1 MIRMKGIPVILFCL
15 FCFATASTFAAQ
27 TSIKLQ
33 PLDSVVKTPVSDVK
47 AQDKV
52 ILPIITWGGDI
63 ATIYAN
69 GNTDITS
76 PNSIFG
82 KSGLKFKL
90 VRMDDFKKQIESY
103 MSGESPFLRGTLG
116 MINMALDVISKDP
129 RTKPVII
136 YQLTWSNG
144 GDCLVV
150 KGGINSVKDLKGATI
165 AAQAYGPHQV
175 DYVDKILKDGGLT
188 KDDVNIIWTKDIT
201 GTEDSP
207 GEIFRRSDVKAAF
220 VISSDASA
228 LTSKMTVGTGSD
240 ASVKG
245 ARALFS
251 TKTASNVIADVYAV
265 RSDYFAAHQKE
276 IQNFV
281 HGLLLAE
288 QELKA
293 IFQTKQARVDDYKK
307 TVTAAAKILLDSPEA
322 VGDVEGLYSDCKY
335 VGFPGNVKWFT
346 DEKWPRNFVN
356 LTDEL
361 QSILISGGM
370 LKKKY
375 PLEWAKWNY
384 RDLAAGLA
392 NTEAVEIPKF
402 QTEELSKVVEKKRA
416 MGTLQEG
423 ELFSFEIYFQPN
435 QNTFPPEIYTDA
447 FNKVVGLAS
456 TYGGSVIVVEGHS
469 DPLGYLKKKRE
480 AGASDVVLRRIEQAA
495 KNLSLTR
502 ALGVRD
508 SVMEFA
514 KAKGVNLDSSQF
526 STVGYGISHPK
537 TGICGSEPCAPKT
550 KEEWLSNMRVVFR
563 VIQVE
568 AEESAFS
575 PMN

>member
-1 MIRMKGIPVILFCL
+1 MIRMKGIPAILFCF
-15 FCFATASTFAAQ
+15 FCFATTSTFAAQ
-27 TSIKLQ
+27 GAIKLQ

-47 AQDKV
+47 SQVNV

-69 GNTDITS
+69 GNSDITT

-82 KSGLKFKL
+82 KAGLKFKL

-165 AAQAYGPHQV
+165 SAQAYGPHQV
-175 DYVDKILKDGGLT
+175 DYVDKILKDGGLN

-207 GEIFRRSDVKAAF
+207 GEIFRRNDVKAAF

-245 ARALFS
+245 ARVLFS
-251 TKTASNVIADVYAV
+251 TKTATNVIADVYAV
-265 RSDYFAAHQKE
+265 RSDYFAAHKKE

-307 TVTAAAKILLDSPEA
+307 TVTAAAKILLDSSEA
-322 VGDVEGLYSDCKY
+322 VGDVDGLYSDCKY
-335 VGFPGNVKWFT
+335 AGFPGNVKWFT
-346 DEKWPRNFVN
+346 DEKWPRNFAN

-384 RDLAAGLA
+384 RDLAAGLT
-392 NTEAVEIPKF
+392 NTEAVDIPKF

-423 ELFSFEIYFQPN
+423 ELFSFEIFFQPN
-435 QNTFPPEIYTDA
+435 QNTFPPELYTAA
-447 FNKVVGLAS
+447 FNKVVDLAS

-469 DPLGYLKKKRE
+469 DPLGYLKKKKE
-480 AGASDVVLRRIEQAA
+480 SGTSEVIIRRIEQAA

-508 SVMEFA
+508 SVVEFA
-514 KAKGVNLDSSQF
+514 KGRGVNLDTSQF
-526 STVGYGISHPK
+526 TTVGYGISQPK

-563 VIQVE
+563 IIQVE

>member
-1 MIRMKGIPVILFCL
+1 MIRMKGILIILFCS
-15 FCFATASTFAAQ
+15 ATISTFAAQ
-27 TSIKLQ
+27 TTTRLQ
-33 PLDSVVKTPVSDVK
+33 PLDSVVKTQVSEVK
-47 AQDKV
+47 SQDK
-52 ILPIITWGGDI
+52 IMLPIITWGGDI

-69 GNTDITS
+69 GNSDITS
-76 PNSIFG
+76 PNSIFA
-82 KSGLKFKL
+82 KKNLKFRL
-90 VRMDDFKKQIESY
+90 VRMDDFKKQIEAY

-116 MINMALDVISKDP
+116 MINMALDVISRDP

-150 KGGINSVKDLKGATI
+150 KGGVNSVKDLKGTTI

-175 DYVDKILKDGGLT
+175 DYVDKILKDGGLS
-188 KDDVNIIWTKDIT
+188 KDDVTIIWTKDIT

-207 GEIFRRSDVKAAF
+207 GEIFRRNDVKAAF
-220 VISSDASA
+220 VISSDASV
-228 LTSKMTVGTGSD
+228 LTSKNTVGTGSD

-245 ARALFS
+245 ARVLFS
-251 TKTASNVIADVYAV
+251 TKTATNVIADVYAV
-265 RSDYFAAHQKE
+265 RSDYFTNHQKE

-281 HGLLLAE
+281 HGLLLSE
-288 QELKA
+288 QELRG
-293 IFQTKQARVDDYKK
+293 IFQTKQSRVDDYKK
-307 TVTAAAKILLDSPEA
+307 TVTAAAKILLDSSEA
-322 VGDVEGLYSDCKY
+322 VGDVEGLYSDCKF

-346 DEKWPRNFVN
+346 DERWPRNFVN
-356 LTDEL
+356 LTDEM
-361 QSILISGGM
+361 QSVLIASGM

-384 RDLAAGLA
+384 RDLTAGLT
-392 NTEAVEIPKF
+392 NIEAAEIPKF

-423 ELFSFEIYFQPN
+423 ELFSFEIFFQPN
-435 QNTFPPEIYTDA
+435 QNTFPSEIYTDA
-447 FNKVVGLAS
+447 FKKVVDLAS

-480 AGASDVVLRRIEQAA
+480 SGTSEVILKRIEQAA

-514 KAKGVNLDSSQF
+514 KNRSVNLDTSQF
-526 STVGYGISHPK
+526 TTVGYGISQPK

-563 VIQVE
+563 IIQVE

-575 PMN
+575 PVN